1 MCLKI
6 IQNKYNHKHLKLTFK
21 KNFDFTVYFILL
33 CTMKMMLNFVGHVG
47 FHILLFVDH
56 NQNKILFSVFYHFIL
71 YFFLFPVKYFIE
83 ICGEKKQCWKQHKTS
98 KRKELY
104 IKLNYF
110 DFKPFNFVFFL
121 FISFMHFVFFLFFFL
136 EKSEEKLFPWITM
149 NILLYSKKKSLF
161 FYQT

>member
-83 ICGEKKQCWKQHKTS
+83 ICGEKKTVLKTTQ
-98 KRKELY
+98 
-104 IKLNYF
+104 
-110 DFKPFNFVFFL
+110 DFKAERV
-121 FISFMHFVFFLFFFL
+121 IHQT
-136 EKSEEKLFPWITM
+136 KLFRFQAI
-149 NILLYSKKKSLF
+149 
-161 FYQT
+161 